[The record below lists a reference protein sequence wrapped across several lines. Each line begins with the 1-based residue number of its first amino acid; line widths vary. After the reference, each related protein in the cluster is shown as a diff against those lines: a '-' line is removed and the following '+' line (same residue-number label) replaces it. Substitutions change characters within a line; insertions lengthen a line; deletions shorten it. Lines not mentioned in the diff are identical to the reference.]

1 MAGIKAVIGRIITAC
16 IGNWLVLAAATPNVA
31 SWVAP
36 QDGFITGVWVT
47 VDVKTA
53 ITVLGVMLE
62 KGGTNILSA
71 VVDMNAA
78 AVRTPT
84 AGVLGG
90 VTLTA
95 DGYVAVSRG
104 DVITV
109 DVDTLTGTSCQG
121 VEVQIDFLAK

>member
-1 MAGIKAVIGRIITAC
+1 MAGIRAAVGRIISAML
-16 IGNWLVLAAATPNVA
+16 GNWLVLAAATPNVA
-31 SWVAP
+31 SWVVP
-36 QDGFITGVWVT
+36 QDGFITGVNII

-53 ITVLGVMLE
+53 ITVLAVMVEKNGV
-62 KGGTNILSA
+62 NILA
-71 VVDMNAA
+71 GAGADMNAA

-84 AGVLGG
+84 AGVLTG
-90 VTLTA
+90 TTS

-121 VEVQIDFLAK
+121 VQAQIDFLAK